1 MNKQEVFENEI
12 VLIKNE
18 DIRESLRV
26 LVDKI
31 PDYFFTIPASS
42 TGKYHPYY
50 ALGDGGLVRHTKVAV
65 RMATELFGIYKFPE
79 RTKDLII
86 LSLIMH
92 DSVKKGEEESKYTLF
107 DHPILAG
114 DLIKKYKDELKLT
127 KDDIDFVCNAIAS
140 HMGRFNTSEYSDV
153 ILSLPKTP
161 EEKFVHM
168 CDYLASRK
176 SINIFFDKDNNIVD
190 ELPKEIIGILESK
203 NSDK

>member
-1 MNKQEVFENEI
+1 MINKQEVFENEI

-18 DIRESLRV
+18 DIRDSLRV

-31 PDYFFTIPASS
+31 PDYFYTIPASS
-42 TGKYHPYY
+42 TGKYHPEY
-50 ALGDGGLVRHTKVAV
+50 ATGDGGLVRHTKAAV
-65 RMATELFGIYKFPE
+65 RMANELFGIYKFPD

-86 LSLIMH
+86 LSLVMH

-107 DHPILAG
+107 DHPLVAG
-114 DLIKKYKDELKLT
+114 EFIKKYKDELKLT
-127 KDDIDFVCNAIAS
+127 KEDLEFVCNAIAS

-153 ILSLPKTP
+153 ILPLPKTP

-176 SINIFFDKDNNIVD
+176 VINIKFDKDNNIVD
-190 ELPKEIIGILESK
+190 E
-203 NSDK
+203 

>member
-1 MNKQEVFENEI
+1 MNKQEIFENEI

-18 DIRESLRV
+18 DIRDSLRT
-26 LVDKI
+26 LIDKV

-42 TGKYHPYY
+42 TGKYHPEY
-50 ALGDGGLVRHTKVAV
+50 ATGDGGLVRHTKAAV
-65 RMATELFGIYKFPE
+65 RMANELFGIYKFPE

-86 LSLIMH
+86 FSLLLH

-107 DHPILAG
+107 DHPIVAG
-114 DLIKKYKDELKLT
+114 DFIKKYKDELKLT
-127 KDDIDFVCNAIAS
+127 KEDLEFVCNAIAS

-153 ILSLPKTP
+153 ILPLPKTP

-176 SINIFFDKDNNIVD
+176 VINIKFGKDNNIVD
-190 ELPKEIIGILESK
+190 E
-203 NSDK
+203 

>member
-18 DIRESLRV
+18 DIRNSLRI
-26 LVDKI
+26 LIDKM

-42 TGKYHPYY
+42 TGKYHPEY
-50 ALGDGGLVRHTKVAV
+50 ATGDGGLVRHTKAAV
-65 RMATELFGIYKFPE
+65 RMANELFGIYKFPE

-86 LSLIMH
+86 FSLLLH

-107 DHPILAG
+107 DHPIVAG
-114 DLIKKYKDELKLT
+114 DFIKKYKDELKLT
-127 KDDIDFVCNAIAS
+127 KEDLEFVCNAIAS
-140 HMGRFNTSEYSDV
+140 HMGRFNTSDYSDV
-153 ILSLPKTP
+153 ILPLPKTP

-176 SINIFFDKDNNIVD
+176 VINIKFDEKNNIVD
-190 ELPKEIIGILESK
+190 E
-203 NSDK
+203 

>member
-1 MNKQEVFENEI
+1 MEGGNMNKQEIFENEI

-18 DIRESLRV
+18 DIRDSLRT
-26 LVDKI
+26 LIDKV

-42 TGKYHPYY
+42 TGKYHPEY
-50 ALGDGGLVRHTKVAV
+50 ATGDGGLVRHTKAAV
-65 RMATELFGIYKFPE
+65 RMANELFGIYKFPE

-86 LSLIMH
+86 FSLLLH

-107 DHPILAG
+107 DHPIVAG
-114 DLIKKYKDELKLT
+114 DFIKKYKDELKLT
-127 KDDIDFVCNAIAS
+127 KEDLEFVCNAIAS

-153 ILSLPKTP
+153 ILPLPKTP

-176 SINIFFDKDNNIVD
+176 VINIKFDKDNNIVD
-190 ELPKEIIGILESK
+190 E
-203 NSDK
+203 